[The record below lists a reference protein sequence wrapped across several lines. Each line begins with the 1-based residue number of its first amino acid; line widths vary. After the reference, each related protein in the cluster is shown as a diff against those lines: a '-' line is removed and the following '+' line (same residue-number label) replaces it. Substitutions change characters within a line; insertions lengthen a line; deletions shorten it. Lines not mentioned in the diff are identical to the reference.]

1 MSSGT
6 TGPANDKDDAADQQK
21 EIASNNASN
30 SARISRTDADEE
42 AFVGSTAVEESGPP
56 PPPSRE
62 PVGRTQM
69 NARVRVDRMRALK
82 KYQHEH
88 QATLQA
94 VVDQMVDEYLERRGL
109 LPPPE

>member
-1 MSSGT
+1 VNSGT
-6 TGPANDKDDAADQQK
+6 TGRADDKDDASDQQK
-21 EIASNNASN
+21 KDASNNASN
-30 SARISRTDADEE
+30 SAKVGGTDVGEEE
-42 AFVGSTAVEESGPP
+42 ASVGSTAVEESGPP

-88 QATLQA
+88 RATLQA

-109 LPPPE
+109 LPPE